1 MATNI
6 NKKKESNLLL
16 LKKNSN
22 YFSSTQELNQ
32 ISFNFHQKNG
42 SKTGR
47 LYNHCNNITKI
58 SNYQSKNF
66 EHTTIINNYIKNSSP
81 TVNNKTSNIDISNS
95 NGNDINKNI
104 KGNNYSNK
112 EYPKDL
118 QYKKQ
123 FHHKKIN
130 SHLLIKNNPILNELF
145 LSNTSAN
152 INKAKDSLFK
162 NKKKNASKILRKKN
176 IQIDTF
182 NINNNT
188 NVNNNNTT
196 KKIINSLSNNNNN
209 QHKINLK
216 IYLEKHSRVLSTD
229 NNISI
234 NSKNQ
239 KYEKKNNINS
249 VIKSNRLITNK
260 HNSKRLLNNL
270 NCKAN
275 TLSRANSS
283 WIKKEINIFNNS
295 LEYSFSKNK
304 NNKINN
310 KTKINNVIVKDRNN
324 FIKEK
329 KLKINDNSENK
340 KNDLLHFNKLKE
352 KTTLYYLT
360 NISEELK
367 TKKKNY
373 HNGNN
378 IFISINNYA
387 NDNKKKSN
395 KNVNL
400 TEGKEI
406 NIHNYLSKKS
416 ISHKG
421 ANTMRRNYLKKNNN
435 KYKILSGYKFWSEN
449 KTEENLNSYMSDND
463 KVEKIDCPEIT
474 HFFIV
479 ASIQKGIKN
488 TISYN

>member
-22 YFSSTQELNQ
+22 YFSSNQELNQ

-188 NVNNNNTT
+188 NANNNNTI
-196 KKIINSLSNNNNN
+196 KKIINSISNNNNN

-216 IYLEKHSRVLSTD
+216 IYS
-229 NNISI
+229 
-234 NSKNQ
+234 
-239 KYEKKNNINS
+239 
-249 VIKSNRLITNK
+249 
-260 HNSKRLLNNL
+260 
-270 NCKAN
+270 
-275 TLSRANSS
+275 
-283 WIKKEINIFNNS
+283 
-295 LEYSFSKNK
+295 
-304 NNKINN
+304 
-310 KTKINNVIVKDRNN
+310 
-324 FIKEK
+324 
-329 KLKINDNSENK
+329 
-340 KNDLLHFNKLKE
+340 
-352 KTTLYYLT
+352 
-360 NISEELK
+360 
-367 TKKKNY
+367 
-373 HNGNN
+373 
-378 IFISINNYA
+378 
-387 NDNKKKSN
+387 
-395 KNVNL
+395 
-400 TEGKEI
+400 
-406 NIHNYLSKKS
+406 
-416 ISHKG
+416 
-421 ANTMRRNYLKKNNN
+421 
-435 KYKILSGYKFWSEN
+435 
-449 KTEENLNSYMSDND
+449 
-463 KVEKIDCPEIT
+463 
-474 HFFIV
+474 
-479 ASIQKGIKN
+479 
-488 TISYN
+488 